1 MSIFLPKLIPGIII
15 KSIFP
20 LDLKTILQG
29 KFNAFPWT
37 EAAKRCVLSAGFGA
51 PAPRQGTRTITGA
64 DLKTANTQISTEH
77 KGQMLSLL
85 KFLFPLN

>member
-1 MSIFLPKLIPGIII
+1 M
-15 KSIFP
+15 
-20 LDLKTILQG
+20 ILQG

-51 PAPRQGTRTITGA
+51 PAPRQGTHSCTITGA
-64 DLKTANTQISTEH
+64 DLEGSGLKTADTQISTEH